1 MRSHEEQRQPN
12 ISQESCRQ
20 RVAVKPQGYAGAP
33 SSSTAQVAPSSRKDQ
48 DDLLEKMLERDNLRL
63 AYKRVVQNGGA
74 PGVDGVTVAQLQ
86 AYLKTHWLAVKAE
99 LLAGVYRPAPVKRVE
114 IPKPGGGVRLLG
126 IPTVMDR
133 FLQQALLQVMNPIFD
148 AHFSW
153 YSYGFRPGKRAH
165 DAVKQA
171 QRYIQSGLRWVV
183 DMDLEKFFDR
193 VNHDML
199 MARVARK
206 VTDKR
211 VLKLIRAYLNAGIME
226 NGVCQKT
233 EEGTPQ
239 GGPLSPLLANI
250 LLDDLDKELTKRG
263 LRFVRYAD
271 DCNIFVASKRA
282 GERVMESVTRFVEGK
297 LKLKVNRDKSAVD
310 RPWNRKFLGFS
321 FLPNKQATIRLAPRS
336 VSRFKERIRELTKRS
351 RSISVEERIGQ
362 LNRYLMGWI
371 GYFRLASAKKHCEKL
386 DQWIRRRLRMC
397 QWKQWKRVRT
407 RIRELRA
414 LGMPDW
420 MVFMMANSR
429 RGPWEMSRTINN
441 ALPTSYWEAKGLK
454 SLLSRYLEL
463 CQPFGNA

>member
-1 MRSHEEQRQPN
+1 MRSHEEQRQQNTP
-12 ISQESCRQ
+12 SGGSRQ
-20 RVAVKPQGYAGAP
+20 SVAVKPQGYAGAP
-33 SSSTAQVAPSSRKDQ
+33 SSSSAQVAPSSREDSN
-48 DDLLEKMLERDNLRL
+48 DLLEKMLEGENLRL

-74 PGVDGVTVAQLQ
+74 PGVDGVTVAELQ
-86 AYLKTHWLAVKAE
+86 AYLKTQWVQVKTE
-99 LLAGVYRPAPVKRVE
+99 LYAGTYRPAPARRVE

-133 FLQQALLQVMNPIFD
+133 LLQQALLQVMNPIFD

-153 YSYGFRPGKRAH
+153 HSYGFRPGKRAH

-171 QRYIQSGLRWVV
+171 QIYIQKGYRWTV

-193 VNHDML
+193 VNHDIL
-199 MARVARK
+199 MARVARR

-211 VLKLIRAYLNAGIME
+211 VLKLIRSYLNAGVMSD
-226 NGVCQKT
+226 GVLERT
-233 EEGTPQ
+233 DEGTPQ
-239 GGPLSPLLANI
+239 GGPLSPLLATI

-282 GERVMESVTRFVEGK
+282 GERVLESVTRFVEGK

-321 FLPNKQATIRLAPRS
+321 FLSNKQATIRLAPKTIA
-336 VSRFKERIRELTKRS
+336 RFKDKIRELTNRTRS
-351 RSISVEERIGQ
+351 MPMESRITQ

-371 GYFRLASAKKHCEKL
+371 GYFRIASAKKHCEKF

-397 QWKQWKRVRT
+397 LWKQWKRVRT

-414 LGMPDW
+414 LGVPEW
-420 MVFMMANSR
+420 ACFVMANSR
-429 RGPWEMSRTINN
+429 RGAWEMSRNTNN

-454 SLLSRYLEL
+454 SLLSRFMEL
-463 CQPFGNA
+463 C

>member
-1 MRSHEEQRQPN
+1 MRSHEEQRQQN
-12 ISQESCRQ
+12 ISQESLRQ
-20 RVAVKPQGYAGAP
+20 REAVKPSGYAGAP
-33 SSSTAQVAPSSRKDQ
+33 SSSSAQVVHSSREDQ
-48 DDLLEKMLERDNLRL
+48 NNLLERMLEGDNLRL

-74 PGVDGVTVAQLQ
+74 PGVDGVTVANLQ
-86 AYLKTHWLAVKAE
+86 VYLNTHWASVKTE
-99 LLAGVYRPAPVKRVE
+99 LLTGTYRPAPVKRVE
-114 IPKPGGGVRLLG
+114 IPKPGGGVRQLG

-153 YSYGFRPGKRAH
+153 YSYGFRPGKSAH

-171 QRYIQSGLRWVV
+171 QRYIQGGLRWVV
-183 DMDLEKFFDR
+183 DLDLERFFDQ

-206 VTDKR
+206 VEDKR
-211 VLKLIRAYLNAGIME
+211 VLTLVRAYLNAGVMVDGKLE
-226 NGVCQKT
+226 RSR
-233 EEGTPQ
+233 EGTPQ

-250 LLDDLDKELTKRG
+250 LLDDLDKELTGRG

-282 GERVMESVTRFVEGK
+282 GERVMESVSRFVEGK
-297 LKLKVNRDKSAVD
+297 LKLKVNREKSAVA

-321 FLPNKQATIRLAPRS
+321 FLSQKQATIRLAPKTLS
-336 VSRFKERIRELTKRS
+336 AFKERVRELTNRTG
-351 RSISVEERIGQ
+351 SISMEERISR
-362 LNRYLMGWI
+362 LNRYLMGWL
-371 GYFRLASAKKHCEKL
+371 GYFRLASAKTHFQKL

-397 QWKQWKRVRT
+397 LWKQWKRVRT

-414 LGMPDW
+414 LGVPEW
-420 MVFMMANSR
+420 ACFAMANSR
-429 RGPWEMSRTINN
+429 RGAWEMSRNTNN

-463 CQPFGNA
+463 C

>member
-1 MRSHEEQRQPN
+1 MRSYEEQRQQK
-12 ISQESCRQ
+12 ISQESSRQ
-20 RVAVKPQGYAGAP
+20 REAVKPSGYAGAP
-33 SSSTAQVAPSSRKDQ
+33 SSSSAQIVPSSRKDQ
-48 DDLLEKMLERDNLRL
+48 NDLLERMLEGENLRL

-74 PGVDGVTVAQLQ
+74 PGVDRVTVAELQ
-86 AYLKTHWLAVKAE
+86 AYLKTHWDAVKAE
-99 LLAGVYRPAPVKRVE
+99 LLTGTYRPLPVKRVE

-153 YSYGFRPGKRAH
+153 YSYGFRQGKRAH

-171 QRYIQSGLRWVV
+171 QTYMQGGLRWVV
-183 DMDLEKFFDR
+183 DMDLAKFFDR

-211 VLKLIRAYLNAGIME
+211 VLRLIRAYLNAGIMADGALE
-226 NGVCQKT
+226 KT
-233 EEGTPQ
+233 VEGTPQ

-263 LRFVRYAD
+263 LLFVRYAD

-282 GERVMESVTRFVEGK
+282 GHRVMESVTRFVEGK
-297 LKLKVNRDKSAVD
+297 LKLNVNREKSSVD

-321 FLPNKQATIRLAPRS
+321 YLRDKKATIRLAPQTL
-336 VSRFKERIRELTKRS
+336 SRFKEKVRELTNRTRS
-351 RSISVEERIGQ
+351 MPMESRIIQ
-362 LNRYLMGWI
+362 LNRYLIGWI
-371 GYFRLASAKKHCEKL
+371 GYFRLAAAKNHCEKF
-386 DQWIRRRLRMC
+386 DKWIRRRLRMC

-414 LGMPDW
+414 LGVTEW
-420 MVFMMANSR
+420 ACFVMANSR
-429 RGPWEMSRTINN
+429 RGAWEMSRNTNN

-454 SLLSRYLEL
+454 SMLSRYLEL
-463 CQPFGNA
+463 C

>member
-1 MRSHEEQRQPN
+1 MRSYEEQRQQN
-12 ISQESCRQ
+12 ISQESLRQ
-20 RVAVKPQGYAGAP
+20 REAVKPSGYAGAP
-33 SSSTAQVAPSSRKDQ
+33 SSSSAQVAPSSRKAENN
-48 DDLLEKMLERDNLRL
+48 LLERILEGDNLRL

-74 PGVDGVTVAQLQ
+74 PGVDSVTVANLQ
-86 AYLKTHWLAVKAE
+86 AYLNTHWVAVKAE
-99 LLAGVYRPAPVKRVE
+99 ILAGTYRPAPVKRVE

-148 AHFSW
+148 AQFSW
-153 YSYGFRPGKRAH
+153 YSYGFRPGKSAH

-183 DMDLEKFFDR
+183 DLDLEKFFDR

-211 VLKLIRAYLNAGIME
+211 VLTLIRAYLNAGVMVDGKLE
-226 NGVCQKT
+226 SSW
-233 EEGTPQ
+233 EGTPQ

-250 LLDDLDKELTKRG
+250 LLDDLDKELTGRG

-271 DCNIFVASKRA
+271 DCNLFVASKRA
-282 GERVMESVTRFVEGK
+282 GERVMESVSRFIEGK
-297 LKLKVNRDKSAVD
+297 LKLKVNREKSAVA
-310 RPWNRKFLGFS
+310 RPWHRKLLGFS
-321 FLPNKQATIRLAPRS
+321 FLSQKQAMIRIAPKSLLA
-336 VSRFKERIRELTKRS
+336 VKERIRELTKRS
-351 RSISVEERIGQ
+351 WSISMEERIGR
-362 LNRYLMGWI
+362 LNRYLMGWL
-371 GYFRLASAKKHCEKL
+371 GYFHLASAKKHLQTL

-397 QWKQWKRVRT
+397 LWKQWKRVRT

-414 LGMPDW
+414 LGVPEW
-420 MVFMMANSR
+420 ACFRMANSR
-429 RGPWEMSRTINN
+429 RGAWEMSRNTNN

-463 CQPFGNA
+463 C

>member
-1 MRSHEEQRQPN
+1 MRSYEEQRQQK
-12 ISQESCRQ
+12 ISQESSRQ
-20 RVAVKPQGYAGAP
+20 REAVKPLGYVGAP
-33 SSSTAQVAPSSRKDQ
+33 SSSSAQIAPSSREDHNN
-48 DDLLEKMLERDNLRL
+48 LLERMLEGDNLRL

-74 PGVDGVTVAQLQ
+74 PGVDSVTVAELQ
-86 AYLKTHWLAVKAE
+86 AYLKTHWDLVKSE
-99 LLAGVYRPAPVKRVE
+99 LLAGTYRPSPVKRVE

-148 AHFSW
+148 ANFSW
-153 YSYGFRPGKRAH
+153 YSYGFRQGKRAH

-183 DMDLEKFFDR
+183 DMDLSKFFDR

-199 MARVARK
+199 LARVARK
-206 VTDKR
+206 VADKC
-211 VLKLIRAYLNAGIME
+211 VLKLIRAYLNAGVMA
-226 NGVCQKT
+226 NGVLERT

-282 GERVMESVTRFVEGK
+282 GQRVMESITCFVEGK
-297 LKLKVNRDKSAVD
+297 LKLKVNREKSAVD
-310 RPWNRKFLGFS
+310 RPWKRKFLGFS
-321 FLPNKQATIRLAPRS
+321 FLSDKKATIRIASQTLT
-336 VSRFKERIRELTKRS
+336 RFKEKIRELTNRTRS
-351 RSISVEERIGQ
+351 MSMENRIMQ
-362 LNRYLMGWI
+362 LNRYLIGWM
-371 GYFRLASAKKHCEKL
+371 GYFKLASAKKHCAKF

-397 QWKQWKRVRT
+397 LWKQWKLART

-414 LGMPDW
+414 LGVPEW
-420 MVFMMANSR
+420 ACFAMANAR
-429 RGPWEMSRTINN
+429 RGAWEMSRNTNN

-463 CQPFGNA
+463 C

>member
-1 MRSHEEQRQPN
+1 MRSHEEQRQQN
-12 ISQESCRQ
+12 IPQGSSRQ
-20 RVAVKPQGYAGAP
+20 RAAVKPSGYVGAP
-33 SSSTAQVAPSSRKDQ
+33 SSSSAQIAPSSREDQ
-48 DDLLEKMLERDNLRL
+48 DDLLERMLEGSNLRD
-63 AYKRVVQNGGA
+63 AYKRVVRNGGA
-74 PGVDGVTVAQLQ
+74 PGVDGVTVAELQ
-86 AYLKTHWLAVKAE
+86 AYLKTHWETVKAD
-99 LLAGVYRPAPVKRVE
+99 LLSGTYRPSPVRRVE
-114 IPKPGGGVRLLG
+114 ISKPGGGVRLLG

-148 AHFSW
+148 VNFSPH
-153 YSYGFRPGKRAH
+153 SHGFRPGKRAH
-165 DAVKQA
+165 DAVKEA
-171 QRYIQSGLRWVV
+171 QSYIRSGLRWTV

-211 VLKLIRAYLNAGIME
+211 VLKLIRTYLNAGVME

-250 LLDDLDKELTKRG
+250 LLDDLDKELTRRG

-282 GERVMESVTRFVEGK
+282 GERVMESVIRYVEGK
-297 LKLKVNRDKSAVD
+297 LRLKVNRDKSAVD

-321 FLPNKQATIRLAPRS
+321 FLPNKQATVRLAPKTI
-336 VSRFKERIRELTKRS
+336 SRFKEKVREITNRTWSLPM
-351 RSISVEERIGQ
+351 EERIGQ
-362 LNRYLMGWI
+362 LNRFMMGWI
-371 GYFRLASAKKHCEKL
+371 GYFRLAAAKTHCQNF

-397 QWKQWKRVRT
+397 LWKQWKLPRARL
-407 RIRELRA
+407 RNLRA
-414 LGMPDW
+414 LGVPEW
-420 MVFMMANSR
+420 AARRMANSR
-429 RGPWEMSRTINN
+429 RGPWEMSRNTNS

-463 CQPFGNA
+463 C